1 MCIQNHKQDYFDHK
15 QLSAPHHTAFLVG
28 KLAGLAAPDPGN
40 DDKGTRKKLVFSE
53 YAEIDIADKWPG
65 NRNPVFYGDL
75 EEMGID
81 VTALDFQPMPI
92 QELVAPPADKPQ
104 PLTIVQAKAGLALCF
119 GVLPAD
125 IEIVIRGCLTK
136 SQVGLHIRVHFEQRF
151 GKSNSDKAPGDAS
164 AKPFKWLAYCVHEVA
179 TSSRCTH

>member
-1 MCIQNHKQDYFDHK
+1 METIDKHRAIFVLTGRGIEAILAEGGSQAWTIDSKRASDCGYVVCIQNHKQDYFDPK

-75 EEMGID
+75 DEMGID
-81 VTALDFQPMPI
+81 VTVLDFQPMPV
-92 QELVAPPADKPQ
+92 QEPVSPLGETPQ
-104 PLTIVQAKAGLALCF
+104 PLTIAQAKAGLALSF

-125 IEIVIRGCLTK
+125 IEVVIRC
-136 SQVGLHIRVHFEQRF
+136 
-151 GKSNSDKAPGDAS
+151 
-164 AKPFKWLAYCVHEVA
+164 
-179 TSSRCTH
+179 

>member
-1 MCIQNHKQDYFDHK
+1 METIGKNRAIFVLTGRGIETILAEGGSQAWTIDSNRASDCKYVVCIQNHKQDYFDHK

-125 IEIVIRGCLTK
+125 IEIVIRG
-136 SQVGLHIRVHFEQRF
+136 
-151 GKSNSDKAPGDAS
+151 
-164 AKPFKWLAYCVHEVA
+164 
-179 TSSRCTH
+179 